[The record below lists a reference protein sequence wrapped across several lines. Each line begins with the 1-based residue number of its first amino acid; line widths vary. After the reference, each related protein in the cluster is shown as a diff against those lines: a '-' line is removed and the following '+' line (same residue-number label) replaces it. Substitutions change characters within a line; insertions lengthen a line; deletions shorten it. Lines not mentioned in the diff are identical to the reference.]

1 VNFVVEWF
9 NLIKCLLWFVDFSNL
24 DILDEFFGTGGDSN
38 PFMMLIWFLPVIL
51 FVFYGQR
58 IQLIITSRD
67 IKKDMAKLEQ
77 FRNDSRNELIDY
89 VKQKLSPNGD
99 PTQKLDRFFDYFT
112 IMPVDIDPNGII
124 PKIHHL
130 VRSREDTTRKQV
142 KSMFS
147 EINTLEVTK
156 VQNLLE
162 IVTTLQLLHKVVRH
176 LFLTAKKQNN
186 YPLIL
191 PLQMLLPFIMEQAE
205 ALKDAIPAFKKGQP
219 IGDGIGPLVVGGM
232 MLDTKKQNAEF
243 ETVYSES
250 EFDGRKLILLKAEGP
265 YATVGR
271 PGEATESIVEKLK
284 PDVIIMIDAALKL
297 EGEDS
302 GSVAQ
307 GFGAAI
313 GGIGTDRFK
322 IEAIATKYDIPIFA
336 IVVRQSVKEA
346 ITLMTKE
353 ISDQAENVKSQVYEM
368 ITDNSNPNQTV
379 LVIGVGNTLG
389 VAQ

>member
-1 VNFVVEWF
+1 M
-9 NLIKCLLWFVDFSNL
+9 DFSDL
-24 DILDEFFGTGGDSN
+24 DILDELFGTGGDSN

-112 IMPVDIDPNGII
+112 IMPVDIDPNRII

-130 VRSREDTTRKQV
+130 VRSRDDTTRKQV

-147 EINTLEVTK
+147 EINTLEITK

-353 ISDQAENVKSQVYEM
+353 ISEQAENVKSQVYEM

>member
-1 VNFVVEWF
+1 M
-9 NLIKCLLWFVDFSNL
+9 DFSSL
-24 DILDEFFGTGGDSN
+24 DVLDEFFGTGGDSN

-322 IEAIATKYDIPIFA
+322 IEAIAVKYDIPIFA

-353 ISDQAENVKSQVYEM
+353 ISEQAENVKSQVYEM

>member
-1 VNFVVEWF
+1 MPCFM
-9 NLIKCLLWFVDFSNL
+9 DFSDL

-38 PFMMLIWFLPVIL
+38 PFMMLIWFLPIIL

-58 IQLIITSRD
+58 IQLIITSRE
-67 IKKDMAKLEQ
+67 IKKKMSELEQ
-77 FRNDSRNELIDY
+77 FRNDSRNELINY
-89 VKQKLSPNGD
+89 VKQKLTTNGD
-99 PTQKLDRFFDYFT
+99 PIQKLDRFFDYFT

-147 EINTLEVTK
+147 EISTLEITK

-162 IVTTLQLLHKVVRH
+162 IVTTLQLLHKIVRH

-191 PLQMLLPFIMEQAE
+191 PLQMMLPFIMEQAE
-205 ALKDAIPAFKKGQP
+205 ALKDAIPAFKQAQP

-232 MLDTKKQNAEF
+232 MLNTKKQKAEF

-250 EFDGRKLILLKAEGP
+250 EFNGRKLILLKAEGP

-271 PGEATESIVEKLK
+271 PGEATESLIEKLK
-284 PDVIIMIDAALKL
+284 PNIIIMVDAALKL
-297 EGEDS
+297 EGEDT
-302 GSVAQ
+302 GSIAQ

-322 IEAIATKYDIPIFA
+322 IEAVAAKYNIPILA
-336 IVVRQSVKEA
+336 LVVRQSVKDA
-346 ITLMTKE
+346 ITLMKKE
-353 ISDQAENVKSQVYEM
+353 ISDQTENVRSQVYEM

-379 LVIGVGNTLG
+379 LVIGVGNTMG

>member
-1 VNFVVEWF
+1 M
-9 NLIKCLLWFVDFSNL
+9 DFSDL
-24 DILDEFFGTGGDSN
+24 DILDEFFGMGDDSN
-38 PFMMLIWFLPVIL
+38 PFMMLIWMLPIIL

-67 IKKDMAKLEQ
+67 IKKSMSELEQ
-77 FRNDSRNELIDY
+77 FRNDSRDELINY
-89 VKQKLSPNGD
+89 IKQKLSPNGD

-124 PKIHHL
+124 PKIHNL

-142 KSMFS
+142 KSMFT
-147 EINTLEVTK
+147 EISTLEVTK

-162 IVTTLQLLHKVVRH
+162 IVTTLQLLHRIVRH

-191 PLQMLLPFIMEQAE
+191 PLQMMLPFIMEQAE
-205 ALKDAIPAFKKGQP
+205 ALKDAVPAFKQGQP
-219 IGDGIGPLVVGGM
+219 IGDGIGPLVVGEM
-232 MLDTKKQNAEF
+232 MLDTKKQKAEF

-250 EFDGRKLILLKAEGP
+250 EFNDRKLILLKAEGP

-271 PGEATESIVEKLK
+271 PGEATESLIEKLK
-284 PDVIIMIDAALKL
+284 PDIIIMIDAALKL
-297 EGEDS
+297 EGEET
-302 GSVAQ
+302 GSTAQ

-322 IEAIATKYDIPIFA
+322 IEEVAAKHNIPIFA
-336 IVVRQSVKEA
+336 IVVRQSVKDA
-346 ITLMTKE
+346 ITLMKKE
-353 ISDQAENVKSQVYEM
+353 ISDQTENIKKQVYEM

>member
-1 VNFVVEWF
+1 M
-9 NLIKCLLWFVDFSNL
+9 DFSNL

-38 PFMMLIWFLPVIL
+38 PFMMLIWFLPIIL

-58 IQLIITSRD
+58 IQLIITSRE
-67 IKKDMAKLEQ
+67 IKKKMSELEQ
-77 FRNDSRNELIDY
+77 FRNDSRNELINY
-89 VKQKLSPNGD
+89 IKQKLSPSGD

-162 IVTTLQLLHKVVRH
+162 IVATLQLLHKVVRH

-313 GGIGTDRFK
+313 GGIGIDRFK
-322 IEAIATKYDIPIFA
+322 IEAIATKHDIPIFA

-346 ITLMTKE
+346 ITLMKKE

>member
-1 VNFVVEWF
+1 
-9 NLIKCLLWFVDFSNL
+9 VDFSDL
-24 DILDEFFGTGGDSN
+24 DVLDELFGTGGDSN
-38 PFMMLIWFLPVIL
+38 PFMMLIWFLPILL

-77 FRNDSRNELIDY
+77 FRNDARNELIDY

-112 IMPVDIDPNGII
+112 VMPVDIDPNGII

-130 VRSREDTTRKQV
+130 VRSREDTTRRQV

-205 ALKDAIPAFKKGQP
+205 ALKDAVPAFKKGQP

-368 ITDNSNPNQTV
+368 ITDNSDPNQTI

>member
-1 VNFVVEWF
+1 
-9 NLIKCLLWFVDFSNL
+9 VDFSDL
-24 DILDEFFGTGGDSN
+24 DILDEFFGMGDDSN
-38 PFMMLIWFLPVIL
+38 PFMMLIWMLPIIL

-67 IKKDMAKLEQ
+67 IKKSMSELEQ
-77 FRNDSRNELIDY
+77 FRNDSRDELINY
-89 VKQKLSPNGD
+89 IKQKLSPNGD

-124 PKIHHL
+124 PKIHNL

-142 KSMFS
+142 KSMFT
-147 EINTLEVTK
+147 EISTLEVTK

-162 IVTTLQLLHKVVRH
+162 IVTTLQLLHRIVRH
-176 LFLTAKKQNN
+176 FFLTAKKQNN

-191 PLQMLLPFIMEQAE
+191 PLQMMLPFIMEQAE
-205 ALKDAIPAFKKGQP
+205 ALKDAVPAFKQGQP
-219 IGDGIGPLVVGGM
+219 IVDGIGPLVVGEM
-232 MLDTKKQNAEF
+232 MLNTKKQKAEF

-250 EFDGRKLILLKAEGP
+250 EFNDRKLILLKAEGP

-271 PGEATESIVEKLK
+271 PGEATEYLVEKLK
-284 PDVIIMIDAALKL
+284 PNIIIMIDAALKQ
-297 EGEDS
+297 EGEDT
-302 GSVAQ
+302 GDVAQ

-313 GGIGTDRFK
+313 GGVGTDRFK
-322 IEAIATKYDIPIFA
+322 IEVIATKHDIPIFA
-336 IVVRQSVKEA
+336 IVVRQSVKDA
-346 ITLMTKE
+346 ITLMKKE
-353 ISDQAENVKSQVYEM
+353 ISDQTENVRNQVYEM
-368 ITDNSNPNQTV
+368 ITDNSNPNETV

>member
-1 VNFVVEWF
+1 M
-9 NLIKCLLWFVDFSNL
+9 DFSSL

-38 PFMMLIWFLPVIL
+38 PLMMLIWILPIIL

-67 IKKDMAKLEQ
+67 IKKSMAELEQ
-77 FRNDSRNELIDY
+77 FRNEARDDLIEY
-89 VKQKLSPNGD
+89 VKQKLTLNDD
-99 PTQKLDRFFDYFT
+99 PTKKLDRFFDYFT

-124 PKIHHL
+124 PKIHNL
-130 VRSREDTTRKQV
+130 VRSREDTTRKQIR
-142 KSMFS
+142 SMFS
-147 EINTLEVTK
+147 EIDTLEITK

-205 ALKDAIPAFKKGQP
+205 ALKDAVPAFKKGQP

-232 MLDTKKQNAEF
+232 MLNTKKQKAEF

-271 PGEATESIVEKLK
+271 PGEATESLVEKLK
-284 PDVIIMIDAALKL
+284 PNIIIMIDAALKL
-297 EGEDS
+297 EGEDT
-302 GSVAQ
+302 GDVAQ

-322 IEAIATKYDIPIFA
+322 IEEVATKYNIPVFA
-336 IVVRQSVKEA
+336 IVVRQSVKDA
-346 ITLMTKE
+346 ITLMKKE
-353 ISDQAENVKSQVYEM
+353 ISDQTEKVRNQVYEM
-368 ITDNSNPNQTV
+368 ITDNSNPNETV

>member
-1 VNFVVEWF
+1 
-9 NLIKCLLWFVDFSNL
+9 VDFSDL
-24 DILDEFFGTGGDSN
+24 DILDEFFGMGDDSN
-38 PFMMLIWFLPVIL
+38 PFMMLIWMLPIIL

-67 IKKDMAKLEQ
+67 IKKSMSELEQ
-77 FRNDSRNELIDY
+77 FRNDSRDELINY
-89 VKQKLSPNGD
+89 IKQKLSPNGD

-124 PKIHHL
+124 PKIHNL

-142 KSMFS
+142 KSMFT
-147 EINTLEVTK
+147 EISTLEVTK

-162 IVTTLQLLHKVVRH
+162 IVTTLQLLHRIVRH
-176 LFLTAKKQNN
+176 FFLTAKKQNN

-191 PLQMLLPFIMEQAE
+191 PLQMMLPFIMEQAE
-205 ALKDAIPAFKKGQP
+205 ALKDAVPAFKQGQP

-232 MLDTKKQNAEF
+232 MLDTKKQKAEF

-250 EFDGRKLILLKAEGP
+250 EFNDRKLILLKAEGP

-313 GGIGTDRFK
+313 GGIGIDRFK

>member
-1 VNFVVEWF
+1 M
-9 NLIKCLLWFVDFSNL
+9 DFSSL

-130 VRSREDTTRKQV
+130 VRSRDDTTRKQV

-322 IEAIATKYDIPIFA
+322 IEAIAVKYDIPIFA

>member
-1 VNFVVEWF
+1 M
-9 NLIKCLLWFVDFSNL
+9 DFSSL

-38 PFMMLIWFLPVIL
+38 PFMMLIWFLPIIL

-191 PLQMLLPFIMEQAE
+191 PLQMMLPFIMEQAG

-313 GGIGTDRFK
+313 GGIGIDRFK

-346 ITLMTKE
+346 ITLMKKE

-368 ITDNSNPNQTV
+368 ITDNSSPNQTV

>member
-1 VNFVVEWF
+1 M
-9 NLIKCLLWFVDFSNL
+9 DFSDL
-24 DILDEFFGTGGDSN
+24 DILDEFFGMGDDSN
-38 PFMMLIWFLPVIL
+38 PFMMLIWMLPIIL

-67 IKKDMAKLEQ
+67 IKKSMSELEQ
-77 FRNDSRNELIDY
+77 FRNDSRDELINY
-89 VKQKLSPNGD
+89 IKQKLSPNGD

-112 IMPVDIDPNGII
+112 IMPVDIDPNGMI

-147 EINTLEVTK
+147 EISTLEVTK

-162 IVTTLQLLHKVVRH
+162 IVTTLQLLHRIVRH
-176 LFLTAKKQNN
+176 FFLTAKKQNN

-191 PLQMLLPFIMEQAE
+191 PLQMMLPFIMEQAE
-205 ALKDAIPAFKKGQP
+205 ALKDAVPAFKQGQP
-219 IGDGIGPLVVGGM
+219 IGDGIGPLVVGEM
-232 MLDTKKQNAEF
+232 MLNTKKQKAEF

-250 EFDGRKLILLKAEGP
+250 EFNDRKLILLKAEGP

-297 EGEDS
+297 EGEDT
-302 GSVAQ
+302 GSTAQ

-322 IEAIATKYDIPIFA
+322 IEEVAAKHDIPIFA
-336 IVVRQSVKEA
+336 IVVRQSVKDA
-346 ITLMTKE
+346 ITLMKKE
-353 ISDQAENVKSQVYEM
+353 ISDQTENVRNQVYEM
-368 ITDNSNPNQTV
+368 ITDNSNPNETV

>member
-1 VNFVVEWF
+1 M
-9 NLIKCLLWFVDFSNL
+9 DFSSL
-24 DILDEFFGTGGDSN
+24 DVLDEFFGMGDDSN
-38 PFMMLIWFLPVIL
+38 PFMMLIWILPIIL

-67 IKKDMAKLEQ
+67 IKKSMAELEQ
-77 FRNDSRNELIDY
+77 FRNESRDDLIDY
-89 VKQKLSPNGD
+89 VKQKLTPNDD
-99 PTQKLDRFFDYFT
+99 PTKKLDRFFDYFT

-124 PKIHHL
+124 PKIHNL
-130 VRSREDTTRKQV
+130 VRSREDTTRRQI

-147 EINTLEVTK
+147 EIDTLEVTK

-205 ALKDAIPAFKKGQP
+205 ALKDAVPAFKKGQP
-219 IGDGIGPLVVGGM
+219 IGDGIGPLVVGEM
-232 MLDTKKQNAEF
+232 MLGTKKEKAEF

-271 PGEATESIVEKLK
+271 PGEATESLVEKLK
-284 PDVIIMIDAALKL
+284 PNAIIMIDAALKL
-297 EGEDS
+297 EGEDT
-302 GSVAQ
+302 GDVAQ

-322 IEAIATKYDIPIFA
+322 IEEVATKYNIPVFE
-336 IVVRQSVKEA
+336 IVVRQSVKDA
-346 ITLMTKE
+346 ITLMKKE
-353 ISDQAENVKSQVYEM
+353 ISDQAENVRNQVYEM
-368 ITDNSNPNQTV
+368 ITDNSNPNDTV

>member
-1 VNFVVEWF
+1 M
-9 NLIKCLLWFVDFSNL
+9 DFSNL

-38 PFMMLIWFLPVIL
+38 PFMMLIWFLPIIL

-58 IQLIITSRD
+58 IQLIITSRE
-67 IKKDMAKLEQ
+67 IKKKMSELEQ
-77 FRNDSRNELIDY
+77 FRNDSRNELINY
-89 VKQKLSPNGD
+89 IKQKLSPSGD

-130 VRSREDTTRKQV
+130 VRSREDATRKQV

-147 EINTLEVTK
+147 EINTLEITK

-191 PLQMLLPFIMEQAE
+191 PLQMMLPFIMEQAE
-205 ALKDAIPAFKKGQP
+205 ALQDAIPAFKQVQP
-219 IGDGIGPLVVGGM
+219 IGDGIGPLIVGEM
-232 MLDTKKQNAEF
+232 MLDTKKQKAEF
-243 ETVYSES
+243 ETIYSES

-271 PGEATESIVEKLK
+271 PGEATESLVEKFK
-284 PDVIIMIDAALKL
+284 PNVIIMIDAALKL
-297 EGEDS
+297 EGEDT
-302 GSVAQ
+302 GSIAQ

-313 GGIGTDRFK
+313 GGIGIDRFK
-322 IEAIATKYDIPIFA
+322 IEAVAAKYNIPILA
-336 IVVRQSVKEA
+336 LVVRQSVKDA
-346 ITLMTKE
+346 ITLMKKE
-353 ISDQAENVKSQVYEM
+353 ISDQTENIRKQVYEM

-379 LVIGVGNTLG
+379 LIIGVGNTLG
-389 VAQ
+389 IAQ

>member
-1 VNFVVEWF
+1 M
-9 NLIKCLLWFVDFSNL
+9 DFSNL

-38 PFMMLIWFLPVIL
+38 PFMMLIWFLPIIL

-112 IMPVDIDPNGII
+112 IMPVDVDPNGII

-191 PLQMLLPFIMEQAE
+191 PLQMMLPFIMEQAG

-302 GSVAQ
+302 GSIAQ

-313 GGIGTDRFK
+313 GGIGIDRFK
-322 IEAIATKYDIPIFA
+322 IEAIATKHDIPIFA

-346 ITLMTKE
+346 ITLMKKE

-368 ITDNSNPNQTV
+368 ITDNSSPNQTV

>member
-1 VNFVVEWF
+1 M
-9 NLIKCLLWFVDFSNL
+9 DFSSL
-24 DILDEFFGTGGDSN
+24 DVLDEFFGTGGDSN

-232 MLDTKKQNAEF
+232 MHDTKKQNAEF

-271 PGEATESIVEKLK
+271 PGEATESIVGKLK

-313 GGIGTDRFK
+313 GGIGIDRFK

-346 ITLMTKE
+346 ITLMKKE

-368 ITDNSNPNQTV
+368 ITDNSSPNQTV

>member
-1 VNFVVEWF
+1 
-9 NLIKCLLWFVDFSNL
+9 VDFSDL
-24 DILDEFFGTGGDSN
+24 DILDEFFGMGDDSN
-38 PFMMLIWFLPVIL
+38 PFMMLIWMLPIIL

-67 IKKDMAKLEQ
+67 IKKSMSKLEQ
-77 FRNDSRNELIDY
+77 FRNDSRDELINY
-89 VKQKLSPNGD
+89 IKQKLSPNGD

-124 PKIHHL
+124 PKIHNL

-142 KSMFS
+142 KSMFT
-147 EINTLEVTK
+147 EISTLEVTK

-162 IVTTLQLLHKVVRH
+162 IVTTLQLLHRIVRH
-176 LFLTAKKQNN
+176 FFLTAKKQNN

-191 PLQMLLPFIMEQAE
+191 PLQMMLPFIMEQAE
-205 ALKDAIPAFKKGQP
+205 ALKDAVPAFKQGQP

-232 MLDTKKQNAEF
+232 MLDTKKQKAEF

-250 EFDGRKLILLKAEGP
+250 EFNDRKLILLKAEGP

-271 PGEATESIVEKLK
+271 PGEATESLVEKLK
-284 PDVIIMIDAALKL
+284 PNIIIMIDAALKL
-297 EGEDS
+297 EGEDT
-302 GSVAQ
+302 GDIAQ

-322 IEAIATKYDIPIFA
+322 IEAIATKHDIPIFA
-336 IVVRQSVKEA
+336 IVVRQSVKDA
-346 ITLMTKE
+346 ITLMKKE
-353 ISDQAENVKSQVYEM
+353 ISDQTENVRNQVYEM

>member
-1 VNFVVEWF
+1 M
-9 NLIKCLLWFVDFSNL
+9 DFSSL

-130 VRSREDTTRKQV
+130 VRSRDDTTRKQV

-162 IVTTLQLLHKVVRH
+162 IVATLQLLHKVVRH

-191 PLQMLLPFIMEQAE
+191 PLQMMLPFIMEQAV

-313 GGIGTDRFK
+313 GGIGIDRFK

>member
-1 VNFVVEWF
+1 
-9 NLIKCLLWFVDFSNL
+9 VDFSYL

-38 PFMMLIWFLPVIL
+38 PFMMLIWFLPIIL

-112 IMPVDIDPNGII
+112 VMPVDIDPNGII

-130 VRSREDTTRKQV
+130 VRSRDDTTRKQV

-147 EINTLEVTK
+147 EINTLEITK

-205 ALKDAIPAFKKGQP
+205 ALKDAIPAFKNGQP

-302 GSVAQ
+302 GSIAQ
-307 GFGAAI
+307 GLVAAI

-322 IEAIATKYDIPIFA
+322 IEAIAVKYDIPIFA

-346 ITLMTKE
+346 ITLMKKE

>member
-1 VNFVVEWF
+1 M
-9 NLIKCLLWFVDFSNL
+9 DFSNL

-38 PFMMLIWFLPVIL
+38 PFMMLIWFLPIIL

-58 IQLIITSRD
+58 IQLIITSRE
-67 IKKDMAKLEQ
+67 IKKKMSELEQ
-77 FRNDSRNELIDY
+77 FRNDSRNELINY
-89 VKQKLSPNGD
+89 IKQKLSPNGD
-99 PTQKLDRFFDYFT
+99 PTEKLDRFFDYFT

-147 EINTLEVTK
+147 EINTLEITK

-191 PLQMLLPFIMEQAE
+191 PLQMMLPFIMEQAE
-205 ALKDAIPAFKKGQP
+205 ALKDAIPAFKQAQP
-219 IGDGIGPLVVGGM
+219 IGDGIGPLVVGEM
-232 MLDTKKQNAEF
+232 MIDTKKQNAEF

-313 GGIGTDRFK
+313 GGIGIDRFK

>member
-1 VNFVVEWF
+1 M
-9 NLIKCLLWFVDFSNL
+9 DFSSL

-38 PFMMLIWFLPVIL
+38 PFMMLIWFLPIIL

-67 IKKDMAKLEQ
+67 IKKKMSELEQ
-77 FRNDSRNELIDY
+77 FRNDSRNELINY
-89 VKQKLSPNGD
+89 VKQKLTTNGD
-99 PTQKLDRFFDYFT
+99 PIQKLDRFFDYFT

-147 EINTLEVTK
+147 EISTLEITK

-162 IVTTLQLLHKVVRH
+162 IVTTLQLLHKIVRH

-191 PLQMLLPFIMEQAE
+191 PLQMMLPFIMEQAE
-205 ALKDAIPAFKKGQP
+205 ALKDAIPAFKQAQP

-232 MLDTKKQNAEF
+232 MLDTKKQKAEF

-250 EFDGRKLILLKAEGP
+250 EFNGRKLILLKAEGP

-271 PGEATESIVEKLK
+271 PGEATESLIEKLK
-284 PDVIIMIDAALKL
+284 PNIIIMVDAALKL
-297 EGEDS
+297 EGEDT
-302 GSVAQ
+302 GSIAQ

-322 IEAIATKYDIPIFA
+322 IEAVAAKYNIPILA
-336 IVVRQSVKEA
+336 LVVRQSVKDA
-346 ITLMTKE
+346 ITLMNKE
-353 ISDQAENVKSQVYEM
+353 ISDQTENVRSQVYEM

-379 LVIGVGNTLG
+379 LVIGVGNTMG

>member
-1 VNFVVEWF
+1 
-9 NLIKCLLWFVDFSNL
+9 VDFSSL
-24 DILDEFFGTGGDSN
+24 DVLDEIFGTGGDSN

-130 VRSREDTTRKQV
+130 VRSRDDTTRKQV

-147 EINTLEVTK
+147 EINTMEITK

-162 IVTTLQLLHKVVRH
+162 IVATLQLLHKVVRH

-313 GGIGTDRFK
+313 GGIGIDRFK

-368 ITDNSNPNQTV
+368 ITDNSDPNQTV

>member
-1 VNFVVEWF
+1 
-9 NLIKCLLWFVDFSNL
+9 VDFSDL
-24 DILDEFFGTGGDSN
+24 DILDELFGTGGDSN
-38 PFMMLIWFLPVIL
+38 PFMMLIWFLPVLL

-77 FRNDSRNELIDY
+77 FRDDSRNELIDY
-89 VKQKLSPNGD
+89 VKQILSPNGD

-130 VRSREDTTRKQV
+130 VRSRDDTTRKQV

-147 EINTLEVTK
+147 EINTLEITK

-250 EFDGRKLILLKAEGP
+250 EFNDRKLILLKAEGP

-271 PGEATESIVEKLK
+271 PGEATESLVEKLK
-284 PDVIIMIDAALKL
+284 PNMIIMIDAALKL
-297 EGEDS
+297 EGEDT
-302 GSVAQ
+302 GDVAQ

-322 IEAIATKYDIPIFA
+322 IEAIATKHDIPIFA
-336 IVVRQSVKEA
+336 IVVRQSVKDA
-346 ITLMTKE
+346 ITLMKKE
-353 ISDQAENVKSQVYEM
+353 ISDQTEKVRNQDYEM
-368 ITDNSNPNQTV
+368 ITDNSNPNETV

-389 VAQ
+389 VAQLSLIKMKL

>member
-1 VNFVVEWF
+1 
-9 NLIKCLLWFVDFSNL
+9 VDFSDL
-24 DILDEFFGTGGDSN
+24 DILDEFFGMGDDSN
-38 PFMMLIWFLPVIL
+38 PFMMLIWFLPIIL

-67 IKKDMAKLEQ
+67 IKKSLSELEQ
-77 FRNDSRNELIDY
+77 FRNDSRDELINY
-89 VKQKLSPNGD
+89 IKQKLSPNGD

-112 IMPVDIDPNGII
+112 IMPVDIDPNGMI

-142 KSMFS
+142 MSMFS
-147 EINTLEVTK
+147 EISTLEITK

-162 IVTTLQLLHKVVRH
+162 IVTTLQLLHRIVRH

-191 PLQMLLPFIMEQAE
+191 PLQMMLPFIMEQAE
-205 ALKDAIPAFKKGQP
+205 ALKDAVPAFKQGQP

-232 MLDTKKQNAEF
+232 MLDTKKQKAEF

-250 EFDGRKLILLKAEGP
+250 EFNGRKLILLKAEGP

-271 PGEATESIVEKLK
+271 PGEATESLVEKLK
-284 PDVIIMIDAALKL
+284 PNIIIMIDAALKL
-297 EGEDS
+297 EGEDT
-302 GSVAQ
+302 GDVAQ

-322 IEAIATKYDIPIFA
+322 IEAIATKHDIPVFA
-336 IVVRQSVKEA
+336 IVVRQSVKDA
-346 ITLMTKE
+346 ITLMKKE
-353 ISDQAENVKSQVYEM
+353 ISDQTEKVRNQVYEM
-368 ITDNSNPNQTV
+368 ITDNSNPNETV

>member
-1 VNFVVEWF
+1 M
-9 NLIKCLLWFVDFSNL
+9 DFSNL
-24 DILDEFFGTGGDSN
+24 DILNEFFGTGGDSN
-38 PFMMLIWFLPVIL
+38 PFMMLIWFLPIIL

-130 VRSREDTTRKQV
+130 VRSRDDTTRKQV

-147 EINTLEVTK
+147 EINTLEITK

-162 IVTTLQLLHKVVRH
+162 IVATLQLLHKVVRH

-322 IEAIATKYDIPIFA
+322 IEAIAAKYDIPIFA